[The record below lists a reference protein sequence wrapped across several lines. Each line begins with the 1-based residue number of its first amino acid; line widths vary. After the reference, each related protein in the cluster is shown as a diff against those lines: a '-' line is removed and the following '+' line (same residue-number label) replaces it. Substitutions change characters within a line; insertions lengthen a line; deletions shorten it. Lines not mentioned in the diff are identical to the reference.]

1 LIKIFDFIDKQLK
14 RIADFRTKYADNL
27 KGVSPIA
34 EEDSLRKTNVV
45 NVLVSRDQLRRR
57 ILIMNIGSTYSQDI
71 MRILS
76 AGIPGDIVRSS

>member
-1 LIKIFDFIDKQLK
+1 MIKIFDFIDKQLK